1 MSVLKSVI
9 TLGKAEG
16 EATIKST
23 ANSGKVGSYAI
34 EIYTITWIR
43 WWKLFQHAA

>member
-16 EATIKST
+16 EATIKSV
-23 ANSGKVGSYAI
+23 KLLPIVG
-34 EIYTITWIR
+34 R
-43 WWKLFQHAA
+43 LAAMPLKYIPLPE